1 MGLIGTDSEKLR
13 SLAAE
18 LGLADGHW
26 HPAAG
31 DVTNADDVH
40 RAVGE
45 ISEALGPADVV
56 VHVVGGWLGGTPAVE
71 LDMADVATSFDQ
83 HVFSTLHMVQATVPG
98 MVERGWGRV
107 FAISQ
112 PLATEP
118 GPRGGGYLM
127 AKAAQEVMLRSLA
140 RDLAGS
146 GVTANL
152 LIVKTID
159 KDHERDREPTAKN
172 AQWTTPE
179 EIAAAD
185 GDALRGRGRHHQRS
199 ADSTLRPL
207 IGPAKVASTVRA
219 QSRRMGGCPSCGWN
233 RRRGGGF
240 VRVASSPTRPM
251 RTAAQAAAWSAAP
264 ILPRPRSPARL
275 LRRRGGRGR
284 AAFARPSGHTVGGAC
299 GSGAARSLAAVR
311 HALLVDR
318 SAGHRRCHR
327 RGELPDGLAGRHGPQ
342 GGRLF
347 RPA

>member
-1 MGLIGTDSEKLR
+1 VALAERVVLVPGASGAAGRAAVAAFAGAGCRMGLIGTDSEKLR

-71 LDMADVATSFDQ
+71 LDLADVATSFDQ

-179 EIAAAD
+179 EIAAAMVMLCED
-185 GDALRGRGRHHQRS
+185 
-199 ADSTLRPL
+199 
-207 IGPAKVASTVRA
+207 
-219 QSRRMGGCPSCGWN
+219 
-233 RRRGGGF
+233 
-240 VRVASSPTRPM
+240 
-251 RTAAQAAAWSAAP
+251 AAAT
-264 ILPRPRSPARL
+264 INGARIPL
-275 LRRRGGRGR
+275 FGR
-284 AAFARPSGHTVGGAC
+284 
-299 GSGAARSLAAVR
+299 
-311 HALLVDR
+311 
-318 SAGHRRCHR
+318 
-327 RGELPDGLAGRHGPQ
+327 
-342 GGRLF
+342 
-347 RPA
+347 